1 MKSLFMSVVIAAAAL
16 SFAPMTASADEA
28 HDRTTAIALC
38 RGEVARQAGVAESEV
53 RLDSVR
59 ARGRNV
65 RVDLD
70 LWRNGELTNIRC
82 SVEGAASTTQTIA
95 EITPALSTA
104 TASN

>member
-16 SFAPMTASADEA
+16 SFAPVASADEA

-38 RGEVARQAGVAESEV
+38 RGEVARQAGVAESDV

-70 LWRNGELTNIRC
+70 LWRNGDLTNIRC
-82 SVEGAASTTQTIA
+82 NVETSNETTQTIA